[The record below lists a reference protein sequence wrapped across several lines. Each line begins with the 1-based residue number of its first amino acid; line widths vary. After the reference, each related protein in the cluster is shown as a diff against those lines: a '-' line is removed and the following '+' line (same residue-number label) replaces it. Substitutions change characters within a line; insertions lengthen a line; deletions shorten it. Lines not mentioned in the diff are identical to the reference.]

1 MNFLLIWLKKENRR
15 EAQKIIKYLE
25 KKFSPK
31 LEADWDNSGV
41 QIYQKQLP
49 NLSEPIN
56 KVLVCLDLNQKVV
69 DYAIE
74 HHFELII
81 TRHPLVFAS
90 LVVEAKQKKLLF
102 DKLKSNNILVFS
114 IHTNYDA
121 SPNQNLL
128 KIVGEKLPI
137 LKNKR
142 FGQDNEG
149 YYLRLKQAVKLPDFI
164 QALQDIFP
172 NSSMQM
178 NPIAATQG
186 LVEEFYLIPG
196 AGGSALTSLKLT
208 NTLLVTGE
216 VKWNELISALD
227 ANNGVILLGHYM
239 EEYFVDDLV
248 WLLTN
253 AFENELVVEGFDI
266 KNQLI
271 NIERG
276 K

>member
-1 MNFLLIWLKKENRR
+1 M
-15 EAQKIIKYLE
+15 EAQKIIKYLD

-31 LEADWDNSGV
+31 LAANWDNSGV

-49 NLSEPIN
+49 NLLEPIN

-69 DYAIE
+69 DYAVE

-81 TRHPLVFAS
+81 TRHPLVFSS
-90 LVVEAKQKKLLF
+90 LVVENKQKKSLF
-102 DKLKSNNILVFS
+102 AKLKTNNILVFS

-164 QALQDIFP
+164 KALQAIFP

-178 NPIAATQG
+178 NLIADGQSF
-186 LVEEFYLIPG
+186 VEEFYLIPG

-216 VKWNELISALD
+216 AKWNELVSAD
-227 ANNGVILLGHYM
+227 DFNNGVILLGHYM
-239 EEYFVDDLV
+239 EEYFVGDLV
-248 WLLTN
+248 SLLTN
-253 AFENELVVEGFDI
+253 AFERELIVEGFDI

-271 NIERG
+271 NVEGR